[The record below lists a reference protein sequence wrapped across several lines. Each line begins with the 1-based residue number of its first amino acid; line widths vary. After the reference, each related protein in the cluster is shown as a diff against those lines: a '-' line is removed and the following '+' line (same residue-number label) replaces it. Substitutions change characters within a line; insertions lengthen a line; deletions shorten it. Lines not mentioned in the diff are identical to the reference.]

1 MLDSLRELRTMIATG
16 PARVRPT
23 FPRNG
28 DAKSVAGPKA
38 SERKGLISPPAGAR
52 APARSHTELFRLTDT
67 TVVLLVMGTAFLVT
81 NHREIGDLEHFLSLR
96 ITLKNVVLFVAFLVV
111 WQRIFTATHR
121 PWAWSH
127 PERRTELA
135 QVGLA
140 CTMAALLVAM
150 VPLTGLSR
158 SFGLPAVMLFW
169 VTAVP
174 ATLAVRQAARAVASV
189 AARATRPRQ
198 VIIVGSG
205 PLAHAAYQ
213 RISACPESRCHVLGF
228 VDTNP
233 RIVIPDVRERHLGE
247 LRHLERFLMHSPVDL
262 VVIALPVK
270 SQYSSIQET
279 IRVCERVG
287 VESQYLANI
296 FQGERARHEYGS
308 EAGIPSVA
316 MKVVHDD
323 VRTVIKRVFDVT
335 AGGLGLIALAPL
347 LAAIAVAIRLTSPG
361 PIFFVQERYGLNR
374 RIFRMYKFRTMVANA
389 EGLQLALEHLNE
401 AAGPVFKIRD
411 DPRITAM
418 GRFLRR
424 TSLDELPQLI
434 NVVTGD
440 MSLVGPRPLPLRDVR
455 HFSEG
460 ALMRRF
466 SVRPGLTGLWQVSG
480 RSGLGFEDWIR
491 LDLQYIDRWSISL
504 DLKILLRT
512 VPAVMRGE
520 GAC

>member
-1 MLDSLRELRTMIATG
+1 
-16 PARVRPT
+16 
-23 FPRNG
+23 
-28 DAKSVAGPKA
+28 
-38 SERKGLISPPAGAR
+38 
-52 APARSHTELFRLTDT
+52 
-67 TVVLLVMGTAFLVT
+67 
-81 NHREIGDLEHFLSLR
+81 
-96 ITLKNVVLFVAFLVV
+96 
-111 WQRIFTATHR
+111 
-121 PWAWSH
+121 
-127 PERRTELA
+127 
-135 QVGLA
+135 
-140 CTMAALLVAM
+140 
-150 VPLTGLSR
+150 
-158 SFGLPAVMLFW
+158 
-169 VTAVP
+169 
-174 ATLAVRQAARAVASV
+174 
-189 AARATRPRQ
+189 
-198 VIIVGSG
+198 
-205 PLAHAAYQ
+205 
-213 RISACPESRCHVLGF
+213 
-228 VDTNP
+228 
-233 RIVIPDVRERHLGE
+233 
-247 LRHLERFLMHSPVDL
+247 
-262 VVIALPVK
+262 
-270 SQYSSIQET
+270 
-279 IRVCERVG
+279 
-287 VESQYLANI
+287 
-296 FQGERARHEYGS
+296 
-308 EAGIPSVA
+308 
-316 MKVVHDD
+316 